1 MEYLYILVV
10 LPKSISTIQN
20 LLPMSNIEQKK
31 NTNKTL
37 RNSSISQ
44 FEFELQE

>member
-31 NTNKTL
+31 NTSKTL

-44 FEFELQE
+44 FESELQE

>member
-10 LPKSISTIQN
+10 PKPITTIQN

-31 NTNKTL
+31 NTSKTL

-44 FEFELQE
+44 FESELQE